1 MHRCLCCLIWTY
13 FFALYVLVNA
23 LCAGFA
29 CAHCEDNGCSAG
41 DCIAA
46 CENAL
51 ASRCAAFVCL
61 DAALTGEGQT
71 LGGVADQRVGAGAD
85 GDNDS
90 VNVED
95 PVRALNGN
103 GLAATLFVRLAELLL
118 LKLDAGDVAVL
129 AGVDGYGLLSS
140 LNSMPSASACSTSS
154 LRAGSSSLPRR

>member
-1 MHRCLCCLIWTY
+1 MLSYLDL
-13 FFALYVLVNA
+13 FFALYVFINA

-71 LGGVADQRVGAGAD
+71 LGGVADQREWVEAIVKKAREAGTAVFMKD
-85 GDNDS
+85 SLKPIWGDNILR
-90 VNVED
+90 EH
-95 PVRALNGN
+95 PPGMI
-103 GLAATLFVRLAELLL
+103 G
-118 LKLDAGDVAVL
+118 GD
-129 AGVDGYGLLSS
+129 
-140 LNSMPSASACSTSS
+140 NS
-154 LRAGSSSLPRR
+154 G

>member
-1 MHRCLCCLIWTY
+1 MLSYLDL
-13 FFALYVLVNA
+13 FFALYVFINA

-129 AGVDGYGLLSS
+129 GLRGWLRGY
-140 LNSMPSASACSTSS
+140 
-154 LRAGSSSLPRR
+154 